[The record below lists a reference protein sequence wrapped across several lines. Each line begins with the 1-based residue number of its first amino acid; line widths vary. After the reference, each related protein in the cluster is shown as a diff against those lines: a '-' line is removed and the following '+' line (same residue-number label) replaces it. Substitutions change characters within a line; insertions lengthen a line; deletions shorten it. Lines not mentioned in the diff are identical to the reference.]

1 MRGKKML
8 NDIENTLIEKIKAIY
23 PNLDVTSFP
32 LDFERYDFT
41 NHDGCALVKYQGST
55 FSQQNTVWEVSQDET
70 YEYKILLGLRYLRT
84 FQEANPV
91 ISNLKKILQGLLIV
105 NHKVTL
111 KMIKFEGV
119 DNGDLWFSITINLK
133 LLTYNRKEYQGGA
146 DLPV

>member
-1 MRGKKML
+1 ML
-8 NDIENTLIEKIKAIY
+8 DNIEKELIKNIEAIY
-23 PNLDVTSFP
+23 PNFDVTSFP

-41 NHDGCALVKYQGST
+41 SHDGCALVKYQGST
-55 FSQQNTVWEVSQDET
+55 FSEQNTVWEVSQDET
-70 YEYKILLGLRYLRT
+70 YEYKILLGLRYLRS
-84 FQEANPV
+84 FKDANPV

-133 LLTYNRKEYQGGA
+133 LVMRSTAQSYEGSANA
-146 DLPV
+146 IPV

>member
-1 MRGKKML
+1 M
-8 NDIENTLIEKIKAIY
+8 
-23 PNLDVTSFP
+23 
-32 LDFERYDFT
+32 
-41 NHDGCALVKYQGST
+41 
-55 FSQQNTVWEVSQDET
+55 SQDET